1 MYRKSFELTK
11 NTKQAGR
18 IINGLKVISM
28 DTKKDPKK
36 DPKKEQK
43 KDPRKEPKKD
53 PRKEPKSE
61 AKKKRARRRKS
72 IEYFL
77 KYGLLTRYLILG
89 VVMAVF
95 TVVLY
100 PNLVITE
107 HEYKLGD
114 VVNRDIKASR
124 DFFFE
129 DEAATEMSRRKAVKK
144 VLTVYDYDAELVP
157 EAIRRVTAAFE
168 KMRVHLENERLKSNG
183 PGNLDS
189 GTLLKHME
197 SYKEEFENDLGF
209 PVDKDTFRV
218 LVREEFSPRISN
230 LIIRIV
236 TEILNNG
243 VVANKE
249 FLLQESDTGIV
260 LRTVGTESEKV
271 VYTLK
276 QFYGTE
282 QAKTMVRVIAQPIV
296 DEMDLH
302 YSVVNLVVDFCKRLI
317 RPNITLNRNET
328 EERKKNAR
336 EEIKPIL
343 YKIKAGEMLLRNGE
357 VVTETQLMKLK
368 ALNARKKKDKPYI
381 RAAGALLT
389 IVCLVMVLYYLHA
402 LRHSLPVSVP
412 NKDALFIAIIL
423 IIFICLPKMSSVLFN
438 AMSEFGLFRDS
449 GFSFFYGM
457 PMAAGAMLTALF
469 LGIDVAVSVAIII
482 AVCTSVIFQNRFD
495 VFIFFLLNGLMAGYW
510 IQDCRERKVFV
521 KAGLKLGALNIV
533 LALAIDIFMGEFSGL
548 KLPIDIL
555 MGFLGGII
563 AGILAAGLTPMFEIA
578 FDYTTDITLLE
589 LANLE
594 RPLLRRL
601 MLEAPGTYHHSVIV
615 GSMVEAAASEI
626 GANPLLAKVCGYYH
640 DVGKLKKPLYFV
652 ENQMDGINRHDKLA
666 PSMSSLI
673 LISHVKHGV
682 EFARRKKLGKVII
695 DTIQQHHGTS
705 LIKFFYEK
713 AKKLRGEDAVKID
726 DFRYPGPKPQ
736 TREAGLV
743 MLADAV
749 EASSRTL
756 ENPTPS
762 RIQGH
767 VQKMINGIFSDGQLD
782 DCELTLRD
790 LHSIA
795 KSFNKILNGI
805 HHHRI
810 EYPEKTSAQN
820 GKDKNTRQDQQPSG
834 KQQGKDAPKKTGDTD
849 SSQLKR
855 LGIS

>member
-1 MYRKSFELTK
+1 
-11 NTKQAGR
+11 
-18 IINGLKVISM
+18 M
-28 DTKKDPKK
+28 DNKKDPKR
-36 DPKKEQK
+36 DPKT
-43 KDPRKEPKKD
+43 D
-53 PRKEPKSE
+53 
-61 AKKKRARRRKS
+61 AKKKRAKRRKT
-72 IEYFL
+72 IDHFL
-77 KYGLLTRYLILG
+77 TNGLLPRYFILAA
-89 VVMAVF
+89 VMAVF

-107 HEYKLGD
+107 HEYQLGD
-114 VVNRDIKASR
+114 VVNTDIKASR

-129 DEAATEMSRRKAVKK
+129 DEEATETSRRKAVKK
-144 VLTVYDYDAELVP
+144 VLTVYDYDAGLVP
-157 EAIRRVTAAFE
+157 EATHRVMTAFE
-168 KMRVHLENERLKSNG
+168 KMRIHLENEKQKLENEKQK
-183 PGNLDS
+183 PVIS
-189 GTLLKHME
+189 GAADFGVLLKHME
-197 SYKEEFENDLGF
+197 PYRENFENDLGF
-209 PVDKDTFRV
+209 PVDKDTFRT
-218 LVREEFSPRISN
+218 LVKNEFSSQVAG
-230 LIIRIV
+230 LIIRV
-236 TEILNNG
+236 VSEVLNNG

-260 LRTVGTESEKV
+260 LRTVGTETEKV

-276 QFYGTE
+276 QFYGVE
-282 QAKTMVRVIAQPIV
+282 QAKTMVRVIAQPLV
-296 DEMDLH
+296 EEMNLH
-302 YSVVNLVVDFCKRLI
+302 YATVNLVVDFCKRLI

-328 EERKKNAR
+328 EERKKKAR
-336 EEIKPIL
+336 NEIKPIL

-357 VVTETQLMKLK
+357 VVTQTQLMKLK
-368 ALNARKKKDKPYI
+368 ALDARKKKDKPYV
-381 RAAGALLT
+381 RAAGAILT
-389 IVCLVMVLYYLHA
+389 IVCLIMVLYHLQVM
-402 LRHSLPVSVP
+402 RRSIPVSVP
-412 NKDALFIAIIL
+412 NKDVLFIAIIL
-423 IIFICLPKMSSVLFN
+423 IIFICLPKISAVLFT
-438 AMSEFGLFRDS
+438 AVSEIGMFRDS
-449 GFSFFYGM
+449 DFSLYYGI

-469 LGIDVAVSVAIII
+469 LGIDVAVSVAVII

-510 IQDCRERKVFV
+510 IQNCRERKVFI
-521 KAGLKLGALNIV
+521 KAGLKIGALNLILV
-533 LALAIDIFMGEFSGL
+533 PAVDIFMGHFAGT
-548 KLPIDIL
+548 KLPMDML
-555 MGFLGGII
+555 MGFLGGIA
-563 AGILAAGLTPMFEIA
+563 AGILAAGFAPLFEVA

-682 EFARRKKLGKVII
+682 EFARQKKLGKVIV

-713 AKKLRGEDAVKID
+713 ARQLKGEDAVNIN

-756 ENPTPS
+756 DNPTPS

-767 VQKMINGIFSDGQLD
+767 VQKIINGIFSDGQLD

-810 EYPEKTSAQN
+810 EYPEKAAPQN
-820 GKDKNTRQDQQPSG
+820 GKDKSARSEQPSG
-834 KQQGKDAPKKTGDTD
+834 KSAKESFQGKESSKKPGDDDTR
-849 SSQLKR
+849 QLKR